1 MKIVVLLMEGRRN
14 VMAALSE
21 GMLTVLTVNL
31 LLSVSFL
38 SGRPTGCEEDK
49 GLIFTAP
56 REIEGLSGACLQIPC
71 SFTVKPQ
78 HKFDPQKKTFG
89 VWLKP
94 GAPILNSP
102 KNVVYNSSQLKNK
115 YDMNITGN
123 LREKNCTTVFY
134 NINSEQ
140 ADKYFFRIENGPFKI
155 SALCKAVN
163 VNVRDSAWRPRIEI
177 SGDMKEKN
185 SVIITCSAL
194 TPCPQ
199 SPPKLTWNLK
209 PDHSRLTEKNTDGT
223 FTAKIQKNITLSDT
237 HDGFNITCFVRYPVD
252 GEKYKFAKA
261 EVTLSVSY
269 APKNTS
275 ASISLSEDG
284 WVNMTCSSRAKP
296 PISLFTWFR
305 NSTNGTMQVTEG
317 DVYGLNITEEG
328 IYHCVATNDLGN
340 QTSPKVHLTGQRK
353 GNLQVDGLSE
363 RRGILSTPVKT
374 SLVSALGV
382 ILLGSLIKIFMW
394 FLKIRHLSPK
404 KPQTGLLSR
413 KGSQKN

>member
-1 MKIVVLLMEGRRN
+1 MEGRRC
-14 VMAALSE
+14 VMAALSDD
-21 GMLTVLTVNL
+21 MLTVLTVNL

-38 SGRPTGCEEDK
+38 SGRPTGCEEAK
-49 GLIFTAP
+49 GFIFTAP
-56 REIEGLSGACLQIPC
+56 REIEALSGACLQIPC

-78 HKFDPQKKTFG
+78 HKFNPRRKTFG

-123 LREKNCTTVFY
+123 LREKNCTTVFSK
-134 NINSEQ
+134 INSEQ
-140 ADKYFFRIENGPFKI
+140 EDKYYFRIENGPFKI
-155 SALCKAVN
+155 SALCKPVN

-177 SGDMKEKN
+177 SGDLKEMN

-199 SPPKLTWNLK
+199 SPPELTWNLE
-209 PDHSRLTEKNTDGT
+209 PDHRRLTEKNTDGT
-223 FTAKIQKNITLSDT
+223 FTDKIQKNITLSDT

-252 GEKYKFAKA
+252 GGKYKVAKA

-284 WVNMTCSSRAKP
+284 WVNLTCSSTANP
-296 PISLFTWFR
+296 PVSFFTWFR
-305 NSTNGTMQVTEG
+305 NSTNGTMEVADG
-317 DVYGLNITEEG
+317 DIYGLNITKEG
-328 IYHCVATNDLGN
+328 IYYCVATNDLGN
-340 QTSPKVHLTGQRK
+340 QTSLEVHLAGQRK
-353 GNLQVDGLSE
+353 GNIQHEGPYK
-363 RRGILSTPVKT
+363 RRVPVIISTPVKT
-374 SLVSALGV
+374 SLVSALFI
-382 ILLGSLIKIFMW
+382 ILVGSFIKILMW
-394 FLKIRHLSPK
+394 FLKVVHLSPEM
-404 KPQTGLLSR
+404 PQ
-413 KGSQKN
+413 KGQRSQNASQKK